1 MTKIKKFNIV
11 IPPIKIFKI
20 LKLKNQLT
28 AKDFEEEELVN
39 VFGIKDI
46 KLVKKEKREKI
57 EEVINFAQRLIVPCV
72 LYKTLN
78 KEKTRKLSSGM
89 DNLVKRIKDWL
100 AVSLWVVTIGK
111 GLEDEIQKKE
121 TSGDLFL
128 SQVLEVTG
136 NESLR
141 EASCFV
147 NRLIVAE
154 ARKQECELIFG
165 LDNYCKEWD
174 DEISKKVLTIL
185 EVEKIGIT
193 FNENYQLSPKK
204 SMLAIVGWV
213 STRKPR

>member
-11 IPPIKIFKI
+11 ILPIKIFKI
-20 LKLKNQLT
+20 LKLKNLLT

-57 EEVINFAQRLIVPCV
+57 EEVINFAQGLIVPCV

-78 KEKTRKLSSGM
+78 KEKTRELFSGM

-100 AVSLWVVTIGK
+100 AVSLWVVTIGEQ
-111 GLEDEIQKKE
+111 LEDEIRKKE
-121 TSGDLFL
+121 ASGDLFL
-128 SQVLEVTG
+128 SQVLEVIG

-147 NRLIVAE
+147 NRLVASE

-165 LDNYCKEWD
+165 LDNYSKEWNG
-174 DEISKKVLTIL
+174 EISKKVLTII

-193 FNENYQLSPKK
+193 FNENYQLLPKK

-213 STRKPR
+213 STCKPR

>member
-11 IPPIKIFKI
+11 ISPIKIFKI
-20 LKLKNQLT
+20 LKTKNLLT

-57 EEVINFAQRLIVPCV
+57 EEVINFAQGLIVPCV

-78 KEKTRKLSSGM
+78 KEKTRELFSGM
-89 DNLVKRIKDWL
+89 DDLVKRIKDWL
-100 AVSLWVVTIGK
+100 AVSLWVVTIGQQ
-111 GLEDEIQKKE
+111 LEDEIRKKE
-121 TSGDLFL
+121 ASGDLFL
-128 SQVLEVTG
+128 SQVLEVIG

-147 NRLIVAE
+147 NRLVASE

-165 LDNYCKEWD
+165 LDNYSKEWNG
-174 DEISKKVLTIL
+174 EISKKVLTII

-193 FNENYQLSPKK
+193 FNENYQLLPKK

-213 STRKPR
+213 STCKPR